1 MLFCRVKIKYECFEK
16 VKLLHSVRLN
26 VFLLSIKKAE
36 DLKKKYTLQR
46 FPGTIVISNRW
57 YCYFKSCYFKFN
69 LLTANS
75 NVPCLNLTV

>member
-36 DLKKKYTLQR
+36 DLKKKHITE
-46 FPGTIVISNRW
+46 ISW
-57 YCYFKSCYFKFN
+57 HHCYFK
-69 LLTANS
+69 
-75 NVPCLNLTV
+75 